1 MYLDLEHFLMA
12 IIITMIITTIT
23 SSMKNPPPAAAIMYI
38 VLLLS
43 LLLPSDPLP
52 SNPLLPKHDTHNK
65 DKINRESM
73 IITVLK

>member
-23 SSMKNPPPAAAIMYI
+23 SSMKSPPPAAAIMYI

-43 LLLPSDPLP
+43 LLLLSPAPMP

-65 DKINRESM
+65 DKITENQ
-73 IITVLK
+73 